1 MHSQESV
8 GVSGVLSEGNPSM
21 GWSAKRRGLEETGH
35 AYQEVGTEEAH
46 GLEMPLFMSIG
57 RNFFLIM
64 DDLDQ

>member
-1 MHSQESV
+1 MK
-8 GVSGVLSEGNPSM
+8 GTLAWGGLPREG
-21 GWSAKRRGLEETGH
+21 EETGH
-35 AYQEVGTEEAH
+35 AYQEVGTEEAY